1 MEMEINQR
9 PSRAEGVR
17 FSIDRDGREVAR
29 AYLYL
34 AENDLHPGRWFG
46 LLEDVFV
53 DESGRGRGLGTA
65 LVRHVI
71 EEARRRGCYKLIA
84 TSRHE
89 RTRVHDLYRQLGFE
103 DWGREFRLNFDAPTS
118 T

>member
-1 MEMEINQR
+1 MEISQR
-9 PSRAEGVR
+9 PARAEGVR
-17 FSIDRDGREVAR
+17 FSVDEDGREVAR

-53 DESGRGRGLGTA
+53 HESGRGRGVGTV
-65 LVRHVI
+65 LVRRVI
-71 EEARRRGCYKLIA
+71 EEAHRRGCYKLVA

-89 RTRVHDLYRQLGFE
+89 RAGVHALYRRLGFVE
-103 DWGREFRLNFDAPTS
+103 GGRESRLDFDTTAS

>member
-1 MEMEINQR
+1 MEIRER
-9 PSRAEGVR
+9 PARAQGVR
-17 FSIDRDGREVAR
+17 FSIEQDGREVAR

-34 AENDLHPGRWFG
+34 AENDLHPAGWFG

-53 DESGRGRGLGTA
+53 DESVRGGGLGA
-65 LVRHVI
+65 AIVRHVM

-89 RTRVHDLYRQLGFE
+89 RTRVHDLYRRLGFE
-103 DWGREFRLNFDAPTS
+103 EWGREFRLGFEPQAIA
-118 T
+118 

>member
-1 MEMEINQR
+1 MKINQR

-17 FSIDRDGREVAR
+17 FSVDQDGREVGR

-53 DESGRGRGLGTA
+53 DESGRGQGVGST

-84 TSRHE
+84 TSRDE
-89 RTRVHDLYRQLGFE
+89 RTRVHALYRQLGFE
-103 DWGREFRLNFDAPTS
+103 DWGREFRLDFDPPASP
-118 T
+118 

>member
-1 MEMEINQR
+1 MQIRQR

-17 FSIDRDGREVAR
+17 FSVDQEGREVGR

-34 AENDLHPGRWFG
+34 GENDLHPGRWFG

-53 DESGRGRGLGTA
+53 DESGRGHGVGTA
-65 LVRHVI
+65 LVRQVI
-71 EEARRRGCYKLIA
+71 DEARRRGCYKLIA

-89 RTRVHDLYRQLGFE
+89 RTRVHGLYRELGFE
-103 DWGREFRLNFDAPTS
+103 DWGREFRLDLDIPVS
-118 T
+118 P